1 MDLTRR
7 DFVKAAAATAAT
19 VAAVSSAAQ
28 TSPPV
33 AERLPGRMPV
43 RPFGKTGWRVSIY
56 GLGTAEV
63 SGGDDTVRA
72 IRQAVAGG
80 VNYIDT
86 APSYV
91 GTRSESAVGRALEGG
106 LRERVFLATKTLR
119 RDASGAYQEIRESL
133 SRLKTNSIDLLQI
146 HSVNDMGTLD
156 QALRRGGAIEGLER
170 AKKEGLIRY
179 IGISGHTRPDVIGA
193 AIDRYPFDSILV
205 ALSAVDAHL
214 NDFATE
220 VVPAARK
227 KGIAVVGMKALK
239 GMERAQRGKVEAGP
253 LLRYAWSLPVDTVIV
268 GLRDEAEIRPN
279 LVSARTFRPM
289 STDEMRALEARL
301 KPYANVG
308 NLWWKRS

>member
-19 VAAVSSAAQ
+19 VAAASTVAQ
-28 TSPPV
+28 TANPTVSP
-33 AERLPGRMPV
+33 LPGSMPV
-43 RPFGKTGWRVSIY
+43 RPFGKTGWRASIY

-72 IRQAVAGG
+72 IRAAVAGG

-91 GTRSESAVGRALEGG
+91 GTRSETAVGRALEGG

-119 RDASGAYQEIRESL
+119 RDADGAYQEVRESL
-133 SRLKTNSIDLLQI
+133 NRLKTNRIDLLQI

-156 QALRRGGAIEGLER
+156 QALRKGGAVEGLER
-170 AKKEGLIRY
+170 ARREGLIRW

-205 ALSAVDAHL
+205 AVSAVDTHI
-214 NDFATE
+214 NDFAAE

-239 GMERAQRGKVEAGP
+239 GMERAQGAKMEVEP

-268 GLRDEAEIRPN
+268 GLRHESEIRPN
-279 LVSARTFRPM
+279 LVAARTFRPM
-289 STDEMRALEARL
+289 PPAEMRALEARL
-301 KPYANVG
+301 KPFADVG
-308 NLWWKRS
+308 HLWWKRG